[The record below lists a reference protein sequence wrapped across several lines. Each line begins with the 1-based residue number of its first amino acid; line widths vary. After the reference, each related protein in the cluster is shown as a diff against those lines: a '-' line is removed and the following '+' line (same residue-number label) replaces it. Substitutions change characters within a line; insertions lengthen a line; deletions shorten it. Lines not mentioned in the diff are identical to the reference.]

1 MRDFYEINLN
11 LNLATKYYYNNVFF
25 SELGSKISS
34 LFGGGAKEEPKEET
48 VEDSK
53 NEPEEKVRFKKNR

>member
-1 MRDFYEINLN
+1 MVL
-11 LNLATKYYYNNVFF
+11 F

-53 NEPEEKVRFKKNR
+53 NEPEEKVRFKKKR